1 MPNIEY
7 PEQGMFPGESADR
20 SARRIKLEIDIADL
34 EKRIAKNPFLR
45 RAKRQLEQ
53 MKKEL
58 RELQMNEAGMV
69 PGGIE
74 RR

>member
-1 MPNIEY
+1 MSNIEY
-7 PEQGMFPGESADR
+7 PEQGMFPGGSADR